1 MIGSQYVSD
10 PERWRVF
17 YEDLL
22 GGKID
27 TKQYRPNRK
36 PYVIPVSRIT
46 PMKAVENRAK
56 VELREAVREGEPHVP
71 LQKTIKGTSTPRVLS
86 LASKRKA
93 NGDVSTSSKKRKVE
107 KSQILSIKQTP
118 NTGRQSARKP
128 RTKQAPNNFD

>member
-27 TKQYRPNRK
+27 TKQYRPNQKGGRRR
-36 PYVIPVSRIT
+36 PYVIPVSRVT

-56 VELREAVREGEPHVP
+56 VELRDAMQEGDPHVS
-71 LQKTIKGTSTPRVLS
+71 LQKSEKGVTSPRVIS
-86 LASKRKA
+86 LPPKRKWDD
-93 NGDVSTSSKKRKVE
+93 NGSTSSE
-107 KSQILSIKQTP
+107 KSKIPKTEKQSTQTRIP
-118 NTGRQSARKP
+118 NRKRLLP
-128 RTKQAPNNFD
+128 RYRFNL

>member
-1 MIGSQYVSD
+1 

-27 TKQYRPNRK
+27 TKQYRPNQKGGRRR

-56 VELREAVREGEPHVP
+56 VELREAMREGDPHVA
-71 LQKTIKGTSTPRVLS
+71 LQKSEKGATSPRVLS
-86 LASKRKA
+86 LPPKRKWDV
-93 NGDVSTSSKKRKVE
+93 NVSTSSE
-107 KSQILSIKQTP
+107 KSKTSKTKKQSIQTRIP
-118 NTGRQSARKP
+118 NRKHMIS
-128 RTKQAPNNFD
+128 RYRFNL

>member
-27 TKQYRPNRK
+27 TKQYRP
-36 PYVIPVSRIT
+36 
-46 PMKAVENRAK
+46 K